1 MMDNGERYYII
12 ETGPDGSI
20 TYVEQTTR
28 EELVDRFGKPEYETV
43 TLMDYIDDPCTA
55 TWGTESRPG
64 VLIIR
69 GKIVDPADLREEPDE
84 N

>member
-1 MMDNGERYYII
+1 MDNDEQYYII
-12 ETGPDGSI
+12 ETDPDGSI
-20 TYVEQTTR
+20 TYVGQTIR
-28 EELVDRFGKPEYETV
+28 EELVARFGKPEFVTA

-64 VLIIR
+64 VLIIK
-69 GKIVDPADLREEPDE
+69 GKIVDPADLRKEYNE